1 MPWKG
6 SSVNTYRHG
15 PSLSSWAGGAS
26 SRSQLVEFPRSLGR
40 ARPFLTT
47 RQSTIPRLTLFLDTP
62 TIITPQPSKQT
73 QTRNGR
79 WKGYVRPVLK
89 PTRRLALAKIDVFLR
104 LTRSSVRKN
113 WRKDRWQGW
122 RRLYRKDAKVALCE
136 GWSPGTCVRCDSR
149 DGTEARRQQRWF
161 ARVGCVRAE
170 FARG

>member
-1 MPWKG
+1 MRG
-6 SSVNTYRHG
+6 
-15 PSLSSWAGGAS
+15 LQAGAS
-26 SRSQLVEFPRSLGR
+26 FLNSRASKRGLQFPCSSS
-40 ARPFLTT
+40 TT
-47 RQSTIPRLTLFLDTP
+47 RQSTISRLTLFLDTP

-79 WKGYVRPVLK
+79 WKGYVRPVLE

-136 GWSPGTCVRCDSR
+136 GWSPGTCVRCDSLEMGR
-149 DGTEARRQQRWF
+149 KRVGSSDGF